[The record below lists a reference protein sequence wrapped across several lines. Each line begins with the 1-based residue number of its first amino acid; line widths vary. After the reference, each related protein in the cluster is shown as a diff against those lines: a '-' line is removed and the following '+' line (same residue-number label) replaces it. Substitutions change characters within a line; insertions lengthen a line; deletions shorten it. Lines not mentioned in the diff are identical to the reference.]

1 MVRSE
6 LLGTRVFVFTE
17 GGRIL
22 NLARGAT
29 LADAAAVLRV
39 PLDSQSGFVCNHN
52 MCEAVSLDSA
62 LSNGDIVCFAPSL
75 DTAIDRSRLAT
86 ASESDGGDQ
95 PLSTA
100 EWGPHA
106 AAATAATAAAAAAA
120 ASTNAPAA
128 PAAPPLPGSTEVPPH
143 WRAPSLLPI
152 SPLVPIAGLPLPTPI
167 STSNS
172 ISPKEMAL
180 EDGCEI
186 ERATASWLSC
196 EHCLPLP
203 GDALTCTLHRSGG
216 RVQGTVH
223 RGGPDRRLR
232 ACKHLRR
239 QLADG
244 AQLLEGGEEMCGLL
258 EQEATLTMAL
268 LTIAVLTMALLVL
281 TYHGLPEQE
290 ASPLF
295 GEGGSVGGR
304 MLTTS
309 LVAFVRDEP
318 GALLALTQVATATSL
333 SILDISSRSRSP
345 SAAWPAMG
353 AFEIR
358 VRLNSLAQLEELTA
372 ALEQLPQ
379 VVSVRR
385 DSIEMMLEESESS
398 FWPDGV
404 ADPAQGQRPYL

>member
-106 AAATAATAAAAAAA
+106 AAATAAAAAAAAAA

-167 STSNS
+167 STSTS

-281 TYHGLPEQE
+281 TYHGLLEQE

>member
-52 MCEAVSLDSA
+52 MCEAVSLDST

-75 DTAIDRSRLAT
+75 DTAVDRSRLPT
-86 ASESDGGDQ
+86 ESESGGGAQ
-95 PLSTA
+95 SLSMA

-106 AAATAATAAAAAAA
+106 AAAAAA
-120 ASTNAPAA
+120 ASAASAAAAPANAAANAA
-128 PAAPPLPGSTEVPPH
+128 PAAPPLPSATEVPPH

-167 STSNS
+167 SSPTS
-172 ISPKEMAL
+172 ISPNEMGL

-186 ERATASWLSC
+186 EHATSSWLTC

-203 GDALTCTLHRSGG
+203 GDPLTCTLHRAGG

-232 ACKHLRR
+232 ACKQLRR
-239 QLADG
+239 
-244 AQLLEGGEEMCGLL
+244 
-258 EQEATLTMAL
+258 
-268 LTIAVLTMALLVL
+268 
-281 TYHGLPEQE
+281 
-290 ASPLF
+290 
-295 GEGGSVGGR
+295 
-304 MLTTS
+304 
-309 LVAFVRDEP
+309 
-318 GALLALTQVATATSL
+318 
-333 SILDISSRSRSP
+333 
-345 SAAWPAMG
+345 
-353 AFEIR
+353 
-358 VRLNSLAQLEELTA
+358 
-372 ALEQLPQ
+372 
-379 VVSVRR
+379 
-385 DSIEMMLEESESS
+385 
-398 FWPDGV
+398 
-404 ADPAQGQRPYL
+404 

>member
-281 TYHGLPEQE
+281 TYHGPPEQE